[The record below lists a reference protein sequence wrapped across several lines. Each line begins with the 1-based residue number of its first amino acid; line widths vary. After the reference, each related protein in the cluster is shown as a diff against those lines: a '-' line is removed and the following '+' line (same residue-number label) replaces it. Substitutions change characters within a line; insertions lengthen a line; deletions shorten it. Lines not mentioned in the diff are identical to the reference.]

1 MTEPR
6 NALTKQ
12 YAALLETEGVEVIWG
27 DGAIEMIARMA
38 WRANQQMENIGARRL
53 HTIMEKVFEELS
65 FKAPE
70 MDRGRFEITAEY
82 VRERLEGILEDED
95 MSRYIL

>member
-1 MTEPR
+1 
-6 NALTKQ
+6 
-12 YAALLETEGVEVIWG
+12 
-27 DGAIEMIARMA
+27 
-38 WRANQQMENIGARRL
+38 
-53 HTIMEKVFEELS
+53 
-65 FKAPE
+65 